1 MTEAVA
7 PLRQRSGTG
16 LAVACLLGPA
26 AVLLIA
32 FYAIPFLRMIAES
45 LAPANA
51 GAGWMG
57 MSLEH
62 FERLTSSGRV
72 QRALTRTLRMS
83 GWVTLITL
91 VISFPLALYLVRA
104 GRTIRTAFLIALFV
118 SLASS
123 LIVRNYGWLVTLADA
138 GPLNR
143 LLIALGFL
151 NAPMR
156 MVYSEGATIV
166 ALVHYAIPFMTLPIF
181 AALLRIPSSLSDSAA
196 SLGATPWRVIRDV
209 IWPLAMPGVFGGVVL
224 TFALSMSAF
233 VTPPNTMMSAPAVA
247 ARTTTPFENTSRSPR
262 LANCFGRNP
271 SAAMIDERRGKSA
284 YAVLAAS
291 VRIAAVANC
300 RIR

>member
-26 AVLLIA
+26 AALLIA

-45 LAPANA
+45 LAPAGA

-72 QRALTRTLRMS
+72 QRAFTRTLRIS

-104 GRTIRTAFLIALFV
+104 GRAIRTAFLIALFV

-181 AALLRIPSSLSDSAA
+181 AALLRIPPSLSDSAA
-196 SLGATPWRVIRDV
+196 SLGAPPWRVIRDV

-233 VTPPNTMMSAPAVA
+233 VTPLMLGSPATAMISQVA
-247 ARTTTPFENTSRSPR
+247 AEQFLVQLAFPF
-262 LANCFGRNP
+262 G
-271 SAAMIDERRGKSA
+271 SAIVVAL
-284 YAVLAAS
+284 VLITFLIVVVFTLL
-291 VRIAAVANC
+291 VRKVFRAQV
-300 RIR
+300 

>member
-1 MTEAVA
+1 
-7 PLRQRSGTG
+7 
-16 LAVACLLGPA
+16 
-26 AVLLIA
+26 
-32 FYAIPFLRMIAES
+32 
-45 LAPANA
+45 
-51 GAGWMG
+51 MG

-62 FERLTSSGRV
+62 FDRLASSGRV
-72 QRALTRTLRMS
+72 QRAFTRTLRIS

-151 NAPMR
+151 NAPLR

-181 AALLRIPSSLSDSAA
+181 AALLRIPPSLSDSAA
-196 SLGATPWRVIRDV
+196 SLGAPPWRVIRDV

-233 VTPPNTMMSAPAVA
+233 VTPLMLGSPATAMISQVA
-247 ARTTTPFENTSRSPR
+247 AEQFLVQLAFPF
-262 LANCFGRNP
+262 G
-271 SAAMIDERRGKSA
+271 SAIVVAL
-284 YAVLAAS
+284 VLITFLIVVVFTLL
-291 VRIAAVANC
+291 VRKVFRAQV
-300 RIR
+300 